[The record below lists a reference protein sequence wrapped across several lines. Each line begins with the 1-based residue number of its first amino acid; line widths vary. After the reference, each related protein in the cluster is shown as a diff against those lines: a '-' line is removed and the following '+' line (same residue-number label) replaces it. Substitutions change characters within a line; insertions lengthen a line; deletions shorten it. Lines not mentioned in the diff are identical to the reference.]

1 MDAVSHK
8 NCAVYFGGRYYENW
22 SEDYTL
28 SIRYENR
35 RQVLARCQEGRWIP
49 VAGDEEIRELLLSP
63 LCPPLMQEYFQ
74 TAATVYTA
82 ISACL
87 AKGLELGRLNE
98 CFNSVGQP
106 LAAPELM
113 RLLMDD
119 CGLPLEEAYRITGAC
134 CDDLSSI
141 GIQPQYIKA
150 YQPRTAHV
158 VSILRQTAGRMPAL
172 VHDSRRPEYRSHFG
186 AVTEGS
192 ELRLAFQCR
201 GGRIKHA
208 ELVLWGD
215 DFESSW
221 NMEQEGKEFYVNL
234 TLPESPQAL
243 WYAFYVETESSAHWL
258 CPDETGFLGR
268 LYPRREEGFR
278 LTVYRK
284 DFETPAW
291 FRRSVMYQVFPDR
304 FGFSKDDT
312 AQKGIAYHESLG
324 QYPELHRSLEEPVR
338 YLPRS
343 FEQTYT
349 PDDFY
354 GGTFRGIEEKLPYLK
369 ELGVS
374 CLYLNP
380 IVEARSNHRYD
391 TSDYRRPDPI
401 LGSVEDFRRL
411 CDSARKCGIRILLD
425 GVFSHTGNDSVY
437 FDQYRSYG
445 GNGACSGPDSPYYG
459 WYDFKHFPDEYRC
472 WWGFPSLPE
481 VQEHNPSWQRE
492 IITGDNSV
500 VKLWL
505 KRGASGWR
513 LDVAD
518 ELPDDVLAK
527 IRSAVKETKPDAP
540 IVGEVW
546 EDAVIKESYGERR
559 DYALGFSLDSV
570 MNYPFRAAVL
580 DYVHGRGDAYDLRD
594 FLIGQQMNYPKPFYY
609 SLMNL
614 LGSHDVARLRNCLAC
629 PLDLRTLSRAE
640 QLAVD
645 FNEEEMNLALQRE
658 RMCAALQFVI
668 PGVPSIY
675 YGDEQGMAGVGDP
688 FNRQPF
694 REGEKALHD
703 VYASLAALRNGAA
716 ALSTGN
722 ALFLADGTDVLMVLR
737 YITGG
742 RDVFSLPAEN
752 GAYLCVLNRNREA
765 RPYSADCSPAGLG
778 TVTGIAPP
786 LSGTIRKLF

>member
-1 MDAVSHK
+1 MDAVSNK
-8 NCAVYFGGRYYENW
+8 NCAVFFGGRYYENW

-28 SIRYENR
+28 SIKYENR
-35 RQVLARCQEGRWIP
+35 RQVLARRQEGRWVP
-49 VAGDEEIRELLLSP
+49 VAGDEGIRELLLSKF
-63 LCPPLMQEYFQ
+63 CPPLMQEYFQ

-87 AKGLELGRLNE
+87 AKGLQLSRLNE
-98 CFNSVGQP
+98 CFQSTGEP

-134 CDDLSSI
+134 CDDLSCT

-172 VHDSRRPEYRSHFG
+172 VHDSRLAAYRSCFG

-215 DFESSW
+215 DFESSR
-221 NMEQEGKEFYVNL
+221 NMEREGKEFYVNL
-234 TLPESPQAL
+234 TLPEQPQAL

-268 LYPRREEGFR
+268 IYPRREEGFR
-278 LTVYRK
+278 LTVYK
-284 DFETPAW
+284 KNFETPAW

-304 FGFSKDDT
+304 FGFSRDGT
-312 AQKGIAYHESLG
+312 AEKGIAYHESLG
-324 QYPELHRSLEEPVR
+324 QYPELHHSLDEPVR

-343 FEQTYT
+343 FEQAYT

-401 LGSVEDFRRL
+401 LGTAEDFKRL
-411 CDSARKCGIRILLD
+411 CESAEECGIRILLD

-437 FDQYRSYG
+437 FDQYGSYG

-472 WWGFPSLPE
+472 WWGFASLPE
-481 VQEHNPSWQRE
+481 VQERNPSWQRE
-492 IITGDNSV
+492 IITGEDSV
-500 VKLWL
+500 VRLWL
-505 KRGASGWR
+505 RRGASGWR

-527 IRSAVKETKPDAP
+527 IRGAVKETKPDAP
-540 IVGEVW
+540 IIGEVW

-580 DYVHGRGDAYDLRD
+580 DYVHGRTDAYDLRN
-594 FLIGQQMNYPKPFYY
+594 FLISQQMNYPKPLYY

-629 PLDLRTLSRAE
+629 PVDLRTLSREE
-640 QLAVD
+640 QLEVA
-645 FNEEEMNLALQRE
+645 FTEEALQHALQLE
-658 RMCAALQFVI
+658 RMCAALQFAI
-668 PGVPSIY
+668 PGVPSVY
-675 YGDEQGMAGVGDP
+675 YGDEQGMTGVGDP
-688 FNRQPF
+688 FNRLPF
-694 REGEKALHD
+694 REGERELHD
-703 VYASLAALRNGAA
+703 EYASLAALRNGAP
-716 ALSTGN
+716 ALSTGH

-737 YITGG
+737 YITDG
-742 RDVFSLPAEN
+742 RDAFSLPAEN
-752 GAYLCVLNRNREA
+752 GAYLCILNRNREA
-765 RPYSADCSPAGLG
+765 RPYSADCAAAGLG